1 MATETEKK
9 SRPISKIWAFFK
21 SAYTG
26 QYPAE
31 RNGLT
36 SFKNEWVALSDKDRD
51 AIANGIEDGSL
62 TY

>member
-26 QYPAE
+26 QHPAE